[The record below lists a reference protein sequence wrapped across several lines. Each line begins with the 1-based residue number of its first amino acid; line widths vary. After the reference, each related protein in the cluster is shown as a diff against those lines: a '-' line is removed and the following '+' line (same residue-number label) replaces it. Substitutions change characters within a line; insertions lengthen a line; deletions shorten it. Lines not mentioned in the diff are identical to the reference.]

1 MLFIPVL
8 LTQVFIFT
16 LMKRERMK
24 ANLFISPSVCF
35 FCFLSSFIFCST
47 WVIDIFS
54 GMLSQLKQFLSDLN
68 TKYYQSDIQSGN

>member
-1 MLFIPVL
+1 MIIVIILDEDMLFIPVL

-35 FCFLSSFIFCST
+35 FFVFCQVLYFV
-47 WVIDIFS
+47 W
-54 GMLSQLKQFLSDLN
+54 LE
-68 TKYYQSDIQSGN
+68 